1 MKSNNNLLINTDKI
15 KELINRKYRGNISWF
30 ADDLNINS
38 SYLSTLLNKNQKIRS
53 DKLTVSI
60 ILYCK
65 NNKLNYQ
72 DFLIFLN

>member
-1 MKSNNNLLINTDKI
+1 MKSNNLLINTDKL
-15 KELINRKYRGNISWF
+15 KELINTKYRGNTTWF
-30 ADDLNINS
+30 ADELNINS
-38 SYLSTLLNKNQKIRS
+38 SYLSTLLNKNQKIKS

-65 NNKLNYQ
+65 NNKLNYK